1 MPKEWL
7 YEYCLKIENVH
18 NSTTG
23 TVKKLVPD
31 LMNKNDYVVHYRN
44 LQQWLEL
51 GMKLKK
57 IIRILKLKQS
67 DWMRPYID
75 FNTHRKTISNNGAR
89 KNFFKLMNTIVYGKT
104 MENWR
109 KRIKKSVVKNS
120 QDFIKYDQDLHVLIG
135 KYLKTIYLQ
144 FMKKKYL

>member
-44 LQQWLEL
+44 LQQ
-51 GMKLKK
+51 
-57 IIRILKLKQS
+57 
-67 DWMRPYID
+67 
-75 FNTHRKTISNNGAR
+75 
-89 KNFFKLMNTIVYGKT
+89 
-104 MENWR
+104 
-109 KRIKKSVVKNS
+109 
-120 QDFIKYDQDLHVLIG
+120 
-135 KYLKTIYLQ
+135 
-144 FMKKKYL
+144 